1 MTGCNTIR
9 AFTYDRCE
17 ANLGGIKNVWLANYE
32 ENVAEVAP
40 STSGEGENQ
49 ILESAITGITLGE
62 TNSFVKYP
70 MRKNVA
76 SMTSTLN
83 NSTEG
88 ASYVTTELAM
98 VFSKMETQKRLAIVA
113 LALGEAMA
121 IVEDSNG
128 KFWFLGKD
136 APLTATAGTGET
148 GTAKGDRNAY
158 TVTLTD
164 ESLEFPHEVSKNA
177 LETLGIIN
185 TGGSTS
191 GGSTSGESTPTE

>member
-1 MTGCNTIR
+1 MTGCNTIKT
-9 AFTYDRCE
+9 FTYDKCE

-32 ENVAEVAP
+32 ENVATVAQ
-40 STSGEGENQ
+40 TASGEGDNQ
-49 ILESAITGITLGE
+49 ILESAITGITLSVEG
-62 TNSFVKYP
+62 NAFVKYP

-83 NSTEG
+83 TSTEG
-88 ASYVTTELAM
+88 AVYVSTELSM

-128 KFWFLGKD
+128 KYWFLGKD

-148 GTAKGDRNAY
+148 GTAKADRNAY

-164 ESLEFPHEVSKNA
+164 ESLEFPHEVSKEV
-177 LETLGIIN
+177 LETLNIIKSTTN
-185 TGGSTS
+185 T
-191 GGSTSGESTPTE
+191 EQA

>member
-1 MTGCNTIR
+1 MACNSIKQ
-9 AFTYDRCE
+9 FTYDACQ

-32 ENVAEVAP
+32 EGVATIGNVELTDGDA
-40 STSGEGENQ
+40 T
-49 ILESAITGITLGE
+49 ITLEDVVTAITLKTD
-62 TNSFVKYP
+62 NSFIHYP

-83 NSTEG
+83 TSTEG
-88 ASYVTTELAM
+88 AIYVSTELAM
-98 VFSKMETQKRLAIVA
+98 VFSKMETQKRLAVVA

-128 KFWFLGKD
+128 KYWFLGKD

-164 ESLEFPHEVSKNA
+164 ESLAFPHEVSEEA
-177 LETLGIIN
+177 LIALGILSDTN
-185 TGGSTS
+185 A
-191 GGSTSGESTPTE
+191 

>member
-1 MTGCNTIR
+1 MSCNTIK
-9 AFTYDRCE
+9 AFTYDKCE

-32 ENVAEVAP
+32 ENVATVAE
-40 STSGEGENQ
+40 SASGEGANQ
-49 ILESAITGITLGE
+49 ILESAITAITLRDEG
-62 TNSFVKYP
+62 NGFVKYP

-98 VFSKMETQKRLAIVA
+98 VFSKMETQKRIAIQA

-148 GTAKGDRNAY
+148 GTAKADRNAY

-164 ESLEFPHEVSKNA
+164 ESLEFPHEVSKSV
-177 LETLGIIN
+177 LETLGIL
-185 TGGSTS
+185 TAQQ
-191 GGSTSGESTPTE
+191 